1 MAFTLDRVVPWGRSL
16 EEYVG
21 MFDLTEDDLKRRVLG
36 CGDGPASFNV
46 ELNQRG
52 YRALSV
58 DPLYQFTAAQIESR
72 IEATYAVVLEQLLQN
87 TQDYV
92 WNVIESPED
101 LGRIRMAVMQKFL
114 ADYEQGKRE
123 GRYLTASLPSLP
135 FCKGQ
140 FGLTVCSHFLF
151 LYTEQLSLDFHR
163 NAIKEMRRVAEEVRI
178 FPLLD
183 LGAKESPY
191 VPTIVQELEQAGHKV
206 EIRQVAYEFQRG
218 GNKMMR
224 IWGQSQKSVREQPSL
239 ISVFR

>member
-16 EEYVG
+16 AEYVG

-140 FGLTVCSHFLF
+140 FELAVCSHFLF
-151 LYTEQLSLDFHR
+151 LYMEQLSLDFHR

-191 VPTIVQELEQAGHKV
+191 VQTIVQELEQAGHKV